1 MADLKSGILLAQDE
15 KLVFELEAE
24 LWATSSNPIARAVG
38 EFKKAIAGI
47 LGFKRQG
54 YLVITDKRVVEVLQ
68 MKACFTFNQ
77 GKVVKYILPSS
88 VKEVGY
94 VKEGTCCG
102 CFCQSY
108 KLYYE
113 AFTQVT
119 SVLLPDAD
127 EAEAQKVVDA
137 FYKAIAKAQ

>member
-1 MADLKSGILLAQDE
+1 
-15 KLVFELEAE
+15 
-24 LWATSSNPIARAVG
+24 
-38 EFKKAIAGI
+38 
-47 LGFKRQG
+47 
-54 YLVITDKRVVEVLQ
+54 